1 MHQGTI
7 FHPGKFRGMVET
19 GCASLAASAAS
30 SPAPV
35 VRLGVEQVERRQS
48 IHHGDSTVKRQDMN
62 FIGERRLK
70 MQTKCC
76 NWLMAFCLLLGLGAL
91 AHAQS
96 SSTGEIRGTVTD
108 PSSAVVPGATVSV
121 LNVNTGEK
129 KTFTT
134 NKNGIYDTVSTPNGQ
149 YKVSITAPGFEQLVM
164 GPITLDVGVITLNG
178 QLKVGSDQQQ
188 VVVSSDTAALLST
201 ESGEQ
206 STTFDEKTMLELPQV
221 GQDWANFTIL
231 LPGSAGA
238 ASANGVTNPG
248 VGVSLNGGVPFS
260 GNFLSDGGSVTNP
273 HSADVETDTFETVAE
288 VRIDDSKFS
297 AQYGI
302 GGAVFSQITKGGENR
317 FHGSAYEHFQND
329 ALEARSYFSAPGQ
342 PVGPL
347 KFNQFGGAV
356 GGPILRN
363 KLFFYF
369 NYDKT
374 INNSSYFGTVTM
386 PTDQLKGINTSNGQ
400 FDLTQL
406 MPRDSNGNRIPLTDS
421 NNNIIIN
428 PCNGAT
434 VYSGEIFDP
443 ATQTTVNGQICRFP
457 FATDN
462 VIPGNRVDSVA
473 KNLLQYFPEP
483 NRSVSQGVS
492 GDYYYLVPTPY
503 PSTRIFGRIDYDFN
517 AKNRLTSS
525 IAVRDANSPV
535 YSEWKCPVACYH
547 DDTSDYSSQTS
558 DVWSFSSTFVNEAR
572 FSFNRQ
578 GSFLTPFSLSAGIP
592 GTIGLQYAKANL
604 FPNIGI
610 SGNICCDSPY
620 AGTNT
625 IYAQNVYQPSD
636 VVTLIRGKHILH
648 FGGELIMLEDNSTNW
663 GNVDAGDFYFSG
675 QYTQASLAATGSGA
689 GWADF
694 LLGDAQSWGATNS
707 PLFGGRQK
715 SPQLFIQD
723 DFKLRPN
730 LTLNLGLRYQIQR
743 GWNEVHGR
751 MGDFDPTIFNTV
763 SGTDGA
769 MWFAPANHRTQA
781 QANVYSGVLP
791 RIGFAFTP
799 KPNTVIRGGWGIYT
813 TPWSVDQYGNAK
825 GTGYSQSG
833 NAQDL
838 TNGVTPITTL
848 SGPGVIYGTNT
859 ALPYLNASTSPT
871 AYNGQGVNYDPY
883 HTPLTKLYSWSL
895 SVEREFNHGITAEIA
910 YVGKHGSNMQMKG
923 DINQVPASK
932 LSANDN
938 PSGRPY
944 PQFQS
949 IGGSTFNGVSNYNA
963 LQAQAKKRLAN
974 GIAFTAAYTWSK
986 SLNDMDV
993 SPFNGQGGTIN
1004 YQNFHDPSSNY
1015 APSNFDIRESLKT
1028 SLVYQL
1034 PFGKGRTFLNNN
1046 RLLDTA
1052 VGGWQA
1058 SVISINQ
1065 GGNPFTVTYNGANNS
1080 YSQAGS
1086 WYPNFLRP
1094 AQNGKKSL
1102 EQWYDP
1108 TAFATAANGT
1118 FGNSRRNSLRAP
1130 GIDTQNASIGKTFS
1144 IVEGVGL
1151 QFRADATNVFN
1162 HPNFGAPDG
1171 NFNDPVNLST
1181 PGRPQGAGTIG
1192 STTVGGRNL
1201 QISAR
1206 IEF

>member
-1 MHQGTI
+1 M
-7 FHPGKFRGMVET
+7 RGRHYGWLIALCLSLGICAMV
-19 GCASLAASAAS
+19 
-30 SPAPV
+30 
-35 VRLGVEQVERRQS
+35 
-48 IHHGDSTVKRQDMN
+48 
-62 FIGERRLK
+62 
-70 MQTKCC
+70 
-76 NWLMAFCLLLGLGAL
+76 
-91 AHAQS
+91 HAQS

-108 PSSAVVPGATVSV
+108 PSGAVVPDATVSV
-121 LNVNTGEK
+121 MNVNTGVE
-129 KTFTT
+129 KTFKT

-149 YKVSITAPGFEQLVM
+149 YKITITVPGFEQLVL

-178 QLKVGSDQQQ
+178 PLKVGSDQQQ
-188 VVVSSDTAALLST
+188 VTVTADTAALLNT

-206 STTFDEKTMLELPQV
+206 STTFDEKTMLQLPQV

-238 ASANGVTNPG
+238 SSANSVTNPG
-248 VGVSLNGGVPFS
+248 AGVSLNGGIPYS

-288 VRIDDSKFS
+288 VQIEDSNFS

-302 GGAVFSQITKGGENR
+302 GGTVFSQITKGGANK
-317 FHGSAYEHFQND
+317 FHGSAYNHFQND
-329 ALEARSYFSAPGQ
+329 ALEARSYFADPTQ
-342 PVGPL
+342 HVGPL

-363 KLFFYF
+363 RMFFYF
-369 NYDKT
+369 NYDKS
-374 INNSSYFGTVTM
+374 IDNQSYTGFNTM
-386 PTDQLKGINTSNGQ
+386 PTDQMKGVNTSTGQ
-400 FDLTQL
+400 FDETQL
-406 MPRDSNGNRIPLTDS
+406 EPLDQSGNRIPLTDS
-421 NNNIIIN
+421 NGNNIIN

-434 VYSGEIFDP
+434 VYTGEIFDP
-443 ATQTTVNGQICRFP
+443 ATQTTVNGQMCRFP

-462 VIPGNRVDSVA
+462 VIPGNRIDSVA
-473 KNLLQYFPEP
+473 KNLLQYFQEP
-483 NRSVSQGVS
+483 NQNVSQGIN
-492 GDYYYLVPTPY
+492 GDYYFLVPTPY

-578 GSFLTPFSLSAGIP
+578 GSFLTPFSLGAGVPSA
-592 GTIGLQYAKANL
+592 IGLQYAKANL
-604 FPNIGI
+604 FPNLGI
-610 SGNICCDSPY
+610 YGSTCCDSPY

-648 FGGELIMLEDNSTNW
+648 FGGELIMLEDNSTAW
-663 GNVDAGDFYFSG
+663 GNVDAGDFNFSG

-689 GWADF
+689 SWADF
-694 LLGDAQSWGATNS
+694 LLGDVGSWGANNS

-723 DFKLRPN
+723 DFKLRSN

-743 GWNEVHGR
+743 GWNEAHGR

-791 RIGFAFTP
+791 RIGFAYTP
-799 KPNTVIRGGWGIYT
+799 HPDTVIRGGFGIYT

-825 GTGYSQSG
+825 GTGYGSSG
-833 NAQDL
+833 NAEDQ
-838 TNGVTPITTL
+838 TNGVTPLTTFD
-848 SGPGVIYGTNT
+848 GPGVIYGTNT
-859 ALPYLNASTSPT
+859 PLPYLQASRSPT

-883 HTPLTKLYSWSL
+883 HTPLTKMYSWSL
-895 SVEREFNHGITAEIA
+895 SVQREFKQGVTAEVA
-910 YVGKHGSNMQMKG
+910 YVGKHGANMQFKG
-923 DINQVPASK
+923 DINQVPANK
-932 LSANDN
+932 LSADDD

-944 PQFQS
+944 PQFEG
-949 IGGSTFNGVSNYNA
+949 IGGSTFNAISNYNS

-986 SLNDMDV
+986 FLDDMDS
-993 SPFNGQGGTIN
+993 SPFYGQGGTVN
-1004 YQNFHDPSSNY
+1004 YQNFHDPHSNY

-1028 SLVYQL
+1028 SLVYEL
-1034 PFGKGRTFLNNN
+1034 PFGKGRTFLNKN
-1046 RLLDTA
+1046 RLIDTA
-1052 VGGWQA
+1052 IGGWQV

-1065 GGNPFTVTYNGANNS
+1065 SGNPFTVTYNGPNNS
-1080 YSQAGS
+1080 YSQAGA
-1086 WYPNFLRP
+1086 WYPNVLRP
-1094 AQNGKKSL
+1094 AQNGHKSL

-1108 TAFATAANGT
+1108 SAFAVAANGT
-1118 FGNSRRNSLRAP
+1118 FGNSRRNSLRAH
-1130 GIDTQNASIGKTFS
+1130 GIDTQNASLGKTFH
-1144 IVEGVGL
+1144 L
-1151 QFRADATNVFN
+1151 LDRK
-1162 HPNFGAPDG
+1162 
-1171 NFNDPVNLST
+1171 ST
-1181 PGRPQGAGTIG
+1181 RLNSSHESVSRMP
-1192 STTVGGRNL
+1192 S
-1201 QISAR
+1201 SA
-1206 IEF
+1206 